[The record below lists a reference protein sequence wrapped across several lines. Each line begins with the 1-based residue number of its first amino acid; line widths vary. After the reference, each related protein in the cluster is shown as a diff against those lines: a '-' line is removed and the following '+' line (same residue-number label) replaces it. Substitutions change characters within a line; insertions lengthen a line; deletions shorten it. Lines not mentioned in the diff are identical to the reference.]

1 MPSNAASN
9 AQKISPARRFNPTR
23 TNRIRAAAVA
33 STALLASTIAPA
45 GLTVAT
51 AAPTST
57 GNTLLQ
63 AQDAQSSRSLQ
74 ISSTSELSD
83 GDTVTVTGA
92 GYPAGAKIY
101 LAQTIEQP
109 TSGYPSTYG
118 SAAKVTVSPDGSFSQ
133 EMQVSPTFKDVD
145 CTQTQCYI
153 ASFSA
158 FPNLADRSN
167 DQWVPISFAGAAAKL
182 GTEGNSSP
190 NSDESSGKGLLGDLA
205 PSWWPDSPSL
215 KLPNGIVPTGAP
227 TGDSTKAPAE
237 HPHNGSDSSEPS
249 SAESSPKNDT
259 GASTSASGAS
269 VSLSKTTGLNPN
281 GDTIRVTGKGF
292 KTSGNGIY
300 VGIAQNDQMD
310 VTSADS
316 FGPDTKYVSA
326 SRGNLAADGSFSVD
340 LPVSAVFGKADC
352 LANACSVYTIAAHG
366 SQDRSQDT
374 ATAVSFAGG
383 VEKQEAT
390 LPAGGNSGNGSSASS
405 AGAPGAPS
413 GSAGGRGSGQSS
425 SGSRGGG
432 KSSDSSA
439 GPVSVSLSTTT
450 IQPSGVTPI
459 TVSGSGFKTTG
470 NGIYVAV
477 GEKGKFSTTNADAFA
492 TAAYVRTSDMSADG
506 SFSTTLQVEAVTAA
520 ANCLDNDCAVFTMAA
535 HGSSDRSQDTV
546 TDLSVGGSAQE
557 IASAKKGAAKKQADA
572 KAKAQSSGKKSSS
585 KASGKATAGSK
596 NSATSAEDAQ
606 TEQATATS
614 AISPLGALGIGAL
627 GAVLGAGIFGAGMW
641 FGRKRPAGDN
651 SADRS

>member
-63 AQDAQSSRSLQ
+63 AQDTQSSRSLQ

-109 TSGYPSTYG
+109 ASGYPSTYG

-133 EMQVSPTFKDVD
+133 EMQVSPTFNDVD

-182 GTEGNSSP
+182 GTEDSSSP
-190 NSDESSGKGLLGDLA
+190 NSDDSSGKGLLGDLA

-227 TGDSTKAPAE
+227 TGDSTKAPTE
-237 HPHNGSDSSEPS
+237 HPHNGSDSSAPS
-249 SAESSPKNDT
+249 TAGSSKNNT
-259 GASTSASGAS
+259 GASTSSSGAR
-269 VSLSKTTGLNPN
+269 VSLSKTAGLNPD

-340 LPVSAVFGKADC
+340 LPVRAVFGKADC

-390 LPAGGNSGNGSSASS
+390 LPAGGNSGTGSSASS
-405 AGAPGAPS
+405 AGAPGVAS
-413 GSAGGRGSGQSS
+413 GSTSGRASRQSS
-425 SGSRGGG
+425 SSSRDGSN
-432 KSSDSSA
+432 SSDSSA

-459 TVSGSGFKTTG
+459 TISGSGFKTTG

-477 GEKGKFSTTNADAFA
+477 GEKSKFSTTNADAFA

-546 TDLSVGGSAQE
+546 TDLSVGGSAKE

-572 KAKAQSSGKKSSS
+572 KAKAQASGKKSSS

-596 NSATSAEDAQ
+596 NPATSAEDAQ
-606 TEQATATS
+606 TEQAAATS